1 MVENYLGPC
10 FGMMLSILGRK
21 SCLHDSMVLGSSYS
35 WNPLPLSIL
44 VKQEAETGPEIGLDT
59 NFKALPGTRDLPLTK
74 LCFQKFNLSKQRYQ
88 LGLRVQITSVIGR
101 HFSFNQSI
109 NITNNFLSFFLF
121 LFYFPPLIKSVLSI
135 STHSFYYY
143 IFIIWNTF

>member
-21 SCLHDSMVLGSSYS
+21 SRLHDSKVLGGSYS

-44 VKQEAETGPEIGLDT
+44 VKQEAERGPEIVLDT

-74 LCFQKFNLSKQRYQ
+74 LCLPEVQSLKTALPTGAKSSNYISNWETLLIQSIYKYNKQ
-88 LGLRVQITSVIGR
+88 
-101 HFSFNQSI
+101 FSF
-109 NITNNFLSFFLF
+109 FLSFPFL
-121 LFYFPPLIKSVLSI
+121 LSF
-135 STHSFYYY
+135 SH
-143 IFIIWNTF
+143 